1 MEYKVQNLQLWISYL
16 QGDAGNLKRVQE
28 IASVII
34 RYLILSKNLYSK
46 ALQNKYILI
55 TIDLQLICYIAPLH
69 H

>member
-1 MEYKVQNLQLWISYL
+1 MQNLQLWISYL